1 MKDNGGSRIKRY
13 TVVISI
19 LSRIRSIFRTNMSI
33 LKHSACDSVNLKYLE
48 PLTAKIRLYFHSVT
62 AGVKTATKEHKY
74 KSIHADIV
82 LD

>member
-1 MKDNGGSRIKRY
+1 
-13 TVVISI
+13 
-19 LSRIRSIFRTNMSI
+19 MSI

-62 AGVKTATKEHKY
+62 AGVKNATKEHKY

-82 LD
+82 LDWFPTARDYFE